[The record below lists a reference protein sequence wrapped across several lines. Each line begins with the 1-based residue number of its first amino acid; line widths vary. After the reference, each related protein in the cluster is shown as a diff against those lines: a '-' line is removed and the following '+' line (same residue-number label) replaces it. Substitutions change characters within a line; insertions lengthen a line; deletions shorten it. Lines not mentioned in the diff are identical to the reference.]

1 MLQNIQLYIHKFWK
15 KLIIKGLIVLT
26 PDASNIPKDVS
37 VNEKQPVA
45 KTHASASGFSGEQ
58 YPVDEPKTED
68 AARLSEESPSICN
81 NPSVSGLTSDQGMEL
96 H

>member
-1 MLQNIQLYIHKFWK
+1 MEEAYNKRF
-15 KLIIKGLIVLT
+15 VLT

-68 AARLSEESPSICN
+68 AARLSDESPAICYT
-81 NPSVSGLTSDQGMEL
+81 PSVSGLTSDQGMEL